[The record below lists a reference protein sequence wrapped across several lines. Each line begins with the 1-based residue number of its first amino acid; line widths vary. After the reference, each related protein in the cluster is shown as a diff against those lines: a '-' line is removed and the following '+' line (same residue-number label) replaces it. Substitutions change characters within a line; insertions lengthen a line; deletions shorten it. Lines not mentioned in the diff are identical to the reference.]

1 MTFVAELFSL
11 ISEVFTG
18 FFGILSTGLT
28 SVVGLFWDA
37 TSGLTMVGT
46 LMLVGL
52 GIGLVW
58 TLISF
63 ITGLV
68 RGVARQSLSREGFI
82 FS

>member
-1 MTFVAELFSL
+1 MDFVTELFSL

-18 FFGILSTGLT
+18 FFGIIETGLG
-28 SVVGLFWDA
+28 SVVALFWDA
-37 TSGLTMVGT
+37 TTGLTMVGT

-63 ITGLV
+63 VIRLV
-68 RGVARQSLSREGFI
+68 RGVAR
-82 FS
+82 